1 MSAVD
6 RNAARDAANL
16 AALCRRLDRRKQNGS
31 LDGISAEEGF
41 RLLVEGARAAGQL
54 KQLARA
60 TARLYAPAGRRIAD
74 HLRQTQ
80 P

>member
-1 MSAVD
+1 MSVVD
-6 RNAARDAANL
+6 RNAARTAADL

-31 LDGISAEEGF
+31 LECASTEEGF
-41 RLLVEGARAAGQL
+41 RLLVEGACTAGQL

-74 HLRQTQ
+74 YLRQG
-80 P
+80 

>member
-6 RNAARDAANL
+6 RNAARNAAAL
-16 AALCRRLDRRKQNGS
+16 AAICRRLDRRKQTGP
-31 LDGISAEEGF
+31 LDCASAEEGF
-41 RLLVEGARAAGQL
+41 RLLVEGARVAGHL

-60 TARLYAPAGRRIAD
+60 AARLYAPAGRHIAD

>member
-6 RNAARDAANL
+6 RNAARNAADL
-16 AALCRRLDRRKQNGS
+16 AAICRRLDRRKQNGTP
-31 LDGISAEEGF
+31 DCACAEEGF

-60 TARLYAPAGRRIAD
+60 AARLYAPAGRRIAD
-74 HLRQTQ
+74 YLRQG
-80 P
+80 

>member
-6 RNAARDAANL
+6 RNAARTAADL
-16 AALCRRLDRRKQNGS
+16 AAICRRLDRRKQTGP
-31 LDGISAEEGF
+31 LDGASAEEGF

-60 TARLYAPAGRRIAD
+60 AARLYAPAGRRIAD